1 MLADEKR
8 RPQLKQRET
17 PLILSTDL
25 QILFTVTFVAM
36 MGVSSITPALPT
48 MSEEL
53 HITPQKAG
61 LLITVYTLPGLA
73 APLFGLLT
81 DRFGRK
87 KILTPSLITFSL
99 SGPMIAFVRDFKLIM
114 ALRFLQGL
122 GAAPLVSLSV
132 TVIGDLYSGEE
143 RKTALGYNV
152 SIQSIGNAVFPTI
165 GGAVTVFGWYYPFF
179 LPLLAI
185 PVAICVFFLIRTP
198 ELERENDLKAH
209 LQEFWQLLHSSQVI
223 TLFLLTIVTFILLF
237 GAFLTYFPFLLSKS
251 FGASSFTIGLIVASM
266 SLTMIG
272 IASNIGKLTSS
283 DSERI
288 VLQVAFLLYT
298 IALLSIPLIPRL
310 FLFPIL
316 TITFGIA
323 QGLNMP
329 TRQTLL
335 LKSVEKKHRGMLMT
349 VNGAFVKLGQSLGPL
364 LMGKILGSGGIE
376 WVFYVSAL
384 LSFCMLV
391 LVILSAKRASS

>member
-1 MLADEKR
+1 MLADEER
-8 RPQLKQRET
+8 RFPLTQSET

-36 MGVSSITPALPT
+36 RGVSSVTPALPT

-73 APLFGLLT
+73 SPLFGLLA

-87 KILTPSLITFSL
+87 KILTPSLIIFSL
-99 SGPMIAFVRDFKLIM
+99 TGSMIAFVRDFKLM
-114 ALRFLQGL
+114 MVLRFFQGL

-165 GGAVTVFGWYYPFF
+165 SGAVTVFGWYYPFL
-179 LPLLAI
+179 LPLIAL
-185 PVAICVFFLIRTP
+185 PVAICVFFLMRTP

-209 LQEFWQLLHSSQVI
+209 LQEFWQLLRSSQVV

-237 GAFLTYFPFLLSKS
+237 GAFLTYFPFLLSES

-272 IASNIGKLTSS
+272 IASNIGKFTNS
-283 DSERI
+283 DSELI

-298 IALLSIPLIPRL
+298 LALLSIPLVPRL
-310 FLFPIL
+310 FLFSIL

-323 QGLNMP
+323 QGLNML

-335 LKSVEKKHRGMLMT
+335 LKSAEKKHRGMMMT
-349 VNGAFVKLGQSLGPL
+349 MNGAFVKLGQSLGPYSW
-364 LMGKILGSGGIE
+364 G
-376 WVFYVSAL
+376 
-384 LSFCMLV
+384 
-391 LVILSAKRASS
+391 